1 MTDPIADM
9 LTRIRNA
16 LAVRKTELTLPCS
29 NLKFAIAQIL
39 VKEGY
44 LDAAEK
50 TKAGGREEI
59 TIRLRYNNNTQPAIH
74 FLRRIS
80 TPGRHQY
87 VGRDKLPY
95 VLNDLGIAILSTSQ
109 GIMTN
114 KQARKIG
121 VGGELLCEIG

>member
-16 LAVRKTELTLPCS
+16 LAVRKTELSVPYS
-29 NLKFAIAQIL
+29 NLKFAIAKIL
-39 VKEGY
+39 VQESY
-44 LDAAEK
+44 LVSAEK
-50 TKAGGREEI
+50 VKIGGREEI
-59 TIRLRYNNNTQPAIH
+59 AIKMRYNNSQPAIH

-87 VGRDKLPY
+87 VGRDELPY

-109 GIMTN
+109 GVMTN
-114 KQARKIG
+114 KQARKVG